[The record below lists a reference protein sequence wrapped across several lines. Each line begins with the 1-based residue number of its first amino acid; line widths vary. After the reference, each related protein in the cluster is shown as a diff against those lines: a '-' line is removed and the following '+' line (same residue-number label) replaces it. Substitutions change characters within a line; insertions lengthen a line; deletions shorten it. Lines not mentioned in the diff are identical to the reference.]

1 MSRRAKVRARVPTR
15 SFFAARDGMTNEEIA
30 SKLGISR
37 QAVSQT
43 VQKALVKL
51 RRELIRRRISAGDL
65 F

>member
-1 MSRRAKVRARVPTR
+1 MRRHANRLPQAPTR
-15 SFFAARDGMTNEEIA
+15 PFVDRDGMTNDEIA
-30 SKLGISR
+30 KALGISR

-51 RRELIRRRISAGDL
+51 RHELRRRGLRASDL

>member
-1 MSRRAKVRARVPTR
+1 MRTDSTKAPQAPTR
-15 SFFAARDGMTNEEIA
+15 PFVDRNGMTNDEIA
-30 SKLGISR
+30 KALGISR

-51 RRELIRRRISAGDL
+51 RRELRRRGIRASDL

>member
-1 MSRRAKVRARVPTR
+1 MSQAERRRPRAPTR
-15 SFFAARDGMTNEEIA
+15 PFADRDGMTNEEIA
-30 SKLGISR
+30 RALGTTK

-51 RRELIRRRISAGDL
+51 RRELNRRGITPGDL